1 MGNYAQPFMIACN
14 VHNYNIHSQYTGS
27 TDKLGFWRYW
37 RVCLQKEDHPYSEC
51 HCSLVSLRNHT
62 TIVNYI
68 IGYLHPYKT
77 DRKYTPIITK
87 YFNLSHKLKKPIKL
101 CTWSPPPLKNSDRPG
116 SNNPKPP
123 PKVGKPRKSHF
134 VLPLSINT
142 N

>member
-27 TDKLGFWRYW
+27 TDKLGFWIYW

-51 HCSLVSLRNHT
+51 HCSLVSLRNQT

-68 IGYLHPYKT
+68 ISYLHPYKT

-87 YFNLSHKLKKPIKL
+87 YFNLSHKLRKPIKW
-101 CTWSPPPLKNSDRPG
+101 CPWSPPPLKTQADL
-116 SNNPKPP
+116 
-123 PKVGKPRKSHF
+123 VHITLSHH
-134 VLPLSINT
+134 LKLENLESHILYCLCQ
-142 N
+142 